1 MTEFNYDLPTV
12 KFTYKSNK
20 ENIMLADLS
29 VYLGTNLLQTY
40 IKPTDKHQ
48 YLRYTSAHRT
58 FTKCSIIYSQELIMS
73 RICCHNTG
81 FEKHLVDMTS

>member
-48 YLRYTSAHRT
+48 YL
-58 FTKCSIIYSQELIMS
+58 LI
-73 RICCHNTG
+73 HLHTG
-81 FEKHLVDMTS
+81 PSLNVP